1 MDQVIP
7 SDSKLRPSDTD
18 PGVDRADAEKT
29 NGGTLGDATATLEET
44 KVIYHI
50 DEEETPYKVTVSPT
64 RIKIKIMPKL
74 SKQIFFFLFLC
85 CPIKYNFNFDFRFTS
100 HLTRSR
106 LQTSNL
112 FFPPFTKG
120 SSSFSSPMMMISGWS
135 RKRLW
140 KRVQSCHCTMVVLFR
155 GSLRLRGL

>member
-74 SKQIFFFLFLC
+74 SEQIFF
-85 CPIKYNFNFDFRFTS
+85 
-100 HLTRSR
+100 
-106 LQTSNL
+106 
-112 FFPPFTKG
+112 
-120 SSSFSSPMMMISGWS
+120 ISLLPY
-135 RKRLW
+135 KI
-140 KRVQSCHCTMVVLFR
+140 
-155 GSLRLRGL
+155 